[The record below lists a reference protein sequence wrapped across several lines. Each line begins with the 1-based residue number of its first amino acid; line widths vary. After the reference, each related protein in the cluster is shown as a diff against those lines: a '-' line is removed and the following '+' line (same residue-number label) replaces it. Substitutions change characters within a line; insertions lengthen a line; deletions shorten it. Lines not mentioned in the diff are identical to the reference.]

1 MSTLSTSA
9 PPPPVRGRAP
19 ITRAATAVGVVL
31 AVLGALVYVLTG
43 ANAAQ
48 ANTSTLNQ
56 VSSFGSNPGAIQM
69 YDYVPTTAASNA
81 PLVVALHGCTQ
92 SASAYYDDSGWPQ
105 YADEWGFDIVFPQ
118 QTSSNN
124 SEDCFDW
131 YTSSDDSRGDGEA
144 ESIIQMVDYMEAHY
158 SINASRIYI
167 TGLSAG
173 AGMTAD
179 MLADYPDVFA
189 SGSIDSGLP
198 AQCATSLT
206 NAYTCEDGAVNNT
219 VAQWTALAKNSDPG
233 YTGHWPTVQIWQG
246 TADAVVS
253 YDNFSELMDQW
264 TGVQGVSQ
272 TASSTQSLTGGTTES
287 SYDNASGQ
295 PVVETFSIS
304 GMGHGLA
311 VEPGSGATD
320 CGATGAYF
328 LNYICSTYYTAVY
341 WGLNNSSA
349 TGSASPT
356 PTTSPS
362 TSASPTTTP
371 TATASKTP
379 TSSPSAT
386 ATSTPLA
393 CVTATN
399 YQQTV
404 DGHAYESLG
413 YALADG
419 SNQNMGLDN
428 VAITTSLE
436 ETSSGYWVIVSSC

>member
-1 MSTLSTSA
+1 VYTSTSPGA
-9 PPPPVRGRAP
+9 PPPAERSRAG
-19 ITRAATAVGVVL
+19 TVRAATAVGAVL
-31 AVLGALVYVLTG
+31 AVIGALVYVLTG
-43 ANAAQ
+43 ATPAL
-48 ANTSTLNQ
+48 ANTSTLTQ
-56 VSSFGSNPGAIQM
+56 VSSFGSNPGALQM
-69 YDYVPTTAASNA
+69 YDYVPTTAAADA

-92 SASAYYDDSGWPQ
+92 NATDYYDDSGWPQ
-105 YADEWGFDIVFPQ
+105 FADEWGFDLVFPQ

-124 SEDCFDW
+124 IEDCFDW
-131 YTSSDDSRGDGEA
+131 YTPSDDSRGDGEA
-144 ESIIQMVDYMEAHY
+144 ESIIQMVDYMEANH
-158 SINASRIYI
+158 SINPSRIYI

-206 NAYTCEDGAVNNT
+206 GATTCEDGAVNNT

-233 YTGHWPTVQIWQG
+233 YSGPWPTVQIWQG

-272 TASSTQSLTGGTTES
+272 TASSTASLTGGTTES
-287 SYDNASGQ
+287 IYDNSSGE

-311 VEPGSGATD
+311 VEPGSGSTD

-328 LNYICSTYYTAVY
+328 LNYICSSYYTAVY
-341 WGLNNSSA
+341 WGLN
-349 TGSASPT
+349 
-356 PTTSPS
+356 S
-362 TSASPTTTP
+362 TS
-371 TATASKTP
+371 
-379 TSSPSAT
+379 TSSPSASSSPT
-386 ATSTPLA
+386 ATSTPTPSTSPSQSASPTGGSTPLA

-404 DGHAYESLG
+404 DGNAYESLG
-413 YALADG
+413 DALAEG

-436 ETSSGYWVIVSSC
+436 ETSPGYWVIVSSC